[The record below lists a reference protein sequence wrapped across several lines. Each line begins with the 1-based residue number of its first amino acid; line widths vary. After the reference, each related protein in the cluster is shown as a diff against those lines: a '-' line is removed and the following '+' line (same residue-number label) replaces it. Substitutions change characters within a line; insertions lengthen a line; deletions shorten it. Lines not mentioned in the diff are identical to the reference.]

1 LATYNAL
8 RKIAATEFADVVVS
22 AQVLSL
28 PTGDPLKLRLDLVD
42 HSLLDVFLSSSGRYS
57 YHWERRL
64 IAAGDLYRHDNAP
77 HDRWR
82 HVATFPR
89 HFHDGSEGNV
99 VESYLDPNPEHAI
112 RQVLAFVRQKL
123 ISSPPMT

>member
-1 LATYNAL
+1 MPSWTIYNAL
-8 RKIAATEFADVVVS
+8 RKIAVTEFADVVVS

-28 PTGDPLKLRLDLVD
+28 LTGDPLKLRLDLVD
-42 HSLLDVFLSSSGRYS
+42 HSFLDVYLSSSGRYS

-64 IAAGDLYRHDNAP
+64 LAAGDLYRYDNAP
-77 HDRWR
+77 HERWR
-82 HVATFPR
+82 HVATYPR

-99 VESYLDPNPEHAI
+99 VESHLDPRPEQAL

-123 ISSPPMT
+123 IT

>member
-1 LATYNAL
+1 MSSLTTYNAL
-8 RKIAATEFADVVVS
+8 GEIAAAEFADIVVS
-22 AQVLSL
+22 AQVLCL

-64 IAAGDLYRHDNAP
+64 IAAGDLYRHDNTP
-77 HDRWR
+77 HDWWR

-99 VESYLDPNPEHAI
+99 VESHLDPNPEHAI
-112 RQVLAFVRQKL
+112 RQVLTFVRQKL
-123 ISSPPMT
+123 TT

>member
-1 LATYNAL
+1 MSNWTIYNAL
-8 RKIAATEFADVVVS
+8 REIAAAEFADVIVG

-42 HSLLDVFLSSSGRYS
+42 HSLLDVYLSSSGRYS

-64 IAAGDLYRHDNAP
+64 TAAGGLYRHDNAP

-89 HFHDGSEGNV
+89 HFHNGSEGNV
-99 VESYLDPNPEHAI
+99 AESYLDSDPEQAI
-112 RQVLAFVRQKL
+112 RQVLTFVRQKL
-123 ISSPPMT
+123 IT

>member
-1 LATYNAL
+1 MSNWTIYNAL
-8 RKIAATEFADVVVS
+8 RDLAATEFADVVVS

-42 HSLLDVFLSSSGRYS
+42 HSLLDVFLSSSGRYA

-82 HVATFPR
+82 H
-89 HFHDGSEGNV
+89 GGN
-99 VESYLDPNPEHAI
+99 L
-112 RQVLAFVRQKL
+112 
-123 ISSPPMT
+123 SSTLSRWQRG